1 LFAAAIV
8 CACFAG
14 RAAPVSELPVPQIR
28 LPLMISAPV
37 LDGQVNAAEWVGA
50 ARMEG
55 FGRGPVLAPLEAAF
69 WVGCDGTN
77 LFLAVVSETPPGG
90 KLLANIAPLP
100 DDRDARTWLDDS
112 IELVLDPLPD
122 APPGQRRLYHANIN
136 ARGAINDT
144 IYIVGGSAEAWRGRW
159 RTVSRVI
166 GDRWHFELALPL
178 ADLGLATAPAGRTL
192 GVRIGRNWCQTPL
205 AGQTEWSPLGGAYLT
220 PETIPQVTWDA
231 AAPVVQVMQL
241 TDADTPGAHIKLT
254 VANPG
259 PARLAVRVALA
270 CRPKNS
276 APYDVVQALA
286 LQPGE
291 TAPVEL
297 AGPALN
303 EAVATAIRVTSPDE
317 KAVYYLREFSWQAG
331 RPATVWTVDQAAT
344 RKIQT
349 QFAYYPS
356 FSKVHFTAD
365 ITGLEQ
371 REQVTGAQLSLR
383 RQGQTESLA
392 ATNLPPFALGRTGL
406 MWDVSPLPEGE
417 YEAVFTLRGVATDPI
432 VQPFVRHVFPWENN
446 TLGKSDTLVEPF
458 TAMEVKGRTVA
469 TILRRHTL
477 GTLGLWDQVESLG
490 QELLS
495 GPMRLEVKSQG
506 SGFRVQ
512 GSGFKVVEQRATRV
526 VTESA
531 WSSGGL
537 KGSARGEW
545 DYDGMQKWILTL
557 EPSAVPVEAL
567 TLIIPLNDKRMPL
580 LHACTDGL
588 RFNYAGATPAGDGRV
603 WDGTKAARNS
613 IIGSYVPYIWLGA
626 EERGLAVF
634 GENDRGWITATNV
647 PCQELVRNG
656 NGLELRLN
664 LIAKPTMIDAPR
676 RIMIGFQA
684 TPTKPMPA
692 NWRQWAVSWAARVPP
707 EGKKI
712 AFLGSCWYWGTLT
725 PCLDLYPRDEDLS
738 IWDEFKKTRE
748 TGVVNQPFIES
759 WLKGYTVKTHEQF
772 TIFKNH
778 VNSGFHTL
786 KGKPTDVLLYTNARG
801 VRFDTR
807 EGQTFLDE
815 WHRDAFSTRDWPIG
829 GGVAYDL
836 NPGASFRDYALW
848 YYHKMLTTFA
858 DHIYWDDIF
867 LQSDFDLV
875 GTEAYELPD
884 GTVQPAAGLFDM
896 RELIRRTA
904 VMQHELGRK
913 GRANQPHIT
922 NTAIAPILSFAGS
935 HLTWEDRVGD
945 TDFQDRYSRDYIR
958 AESIGRQFGNVPFAL
973 QLIKG
978 PDTNKTAWAA
988 RTMAGVALVHEIRSI
1003 GVLPG
1008 AEANLK
1014 TLYDYGY
1021 GQPDV
1026 SVMNYWE
1033 EDLPV
1038 TLSRADAVQLIV
1050 TKPGS
1055 ALVLVCDYGN
1065 GGEVLLKSD
1074 LKRLGIARGLTATN
1088 VETGLPLDVTGDGQ
1102 ARLVLKKHD
1111 FALVRIEGER

>member
-1 LFAAAIV
+1 MSV
-8 CACFAG
+8 
-14 RAAPVSELPVPQIR
+14 
-28 LPLMISAPV
+28 APV
-37 LDGQVNAAEWVGA
+37 LDGQVNPSEWAGA

-55 FGRGPVLAPLEAAF
+55 LGRGPALAPLAAGF
-69 WVGCDGTN
+69 WIGCDGTN
-77 LFLAVVSETPPGG
+77 LCLAVVSETPPGG
-90 KLLANIAPLP
+90 KLLANVAPLP

-112 IELVLDPLPD
+112 IELVLDPIPD
-122 APPGQRRLYHANIN
+122 APAGQRRLYHANIN

-144 IYIVGGSAEAWRGRW
+144 VYVVGGSAEAWRGHW
-159 RTVSRVI
+159 RTASRVI
-166 GDRWHFELALPL
+166 GDRWHVELALPL
-178 ADLGLATAPAGRTL
+178 ADLGLADAPAGRTL
-192 GVRIGRNWCQTPL
+192 GVRLGRNWHQTPL

-220 PETIPQVTWDA
+220 PETIPHVTWDA
-231 AAPVVQVMQL
+231 AAPVVQVLQL
-241 TDADTPGAHIKLT
+241 SEADKPAAHIKLT

-259 PARLAVRVALA
+259 TAPLAVRVAIA
-270 CRPKNS
+270 CRPRNS
-276 APYDVVQALA
+276 APYDVVKELA

-297 AGPALN
+297 SGPALN
-303 EAVATAIRVTSPDE
+303 EEVATAIRVTSLDG
-317 KAVYYLREFSWQAG
+317 KTVYYLREFNWQSS
-331 RPATVWTVDQAAT
+331 RPDAVWTVDQVAT
-344 RKIQT
+344 RKVQT

-356 FSKVHFTAD
+356 FNKVHFTANFSA
-365 ITGLEQ
+365 LEDSAK
-371 REQVTGAQLSLR
+371 VSGARLVLR
-383 RQGQTESLA
+383 RKGA
-392 ATNLPPFALGRTGL
+392 ADPVAGTDIPPVTNFAFRVL
-406 MWDVSPLPEGE
+406 WDVPPLPEGE
-417 YEAVFTLRGVATDPI
+417 YEAVFTLGGVAVDPI

-446 TLGKSDTLVEPF
+446 ALGKSDALVEPF
-458 TAMEVKGRTVA
+458 TAMEVEGRTVA
-469 TILRRHTL
+469 TLLRRHTL

-490 QELLS
+490 RELLS
-495 GPMRLEVKSQG
+495 GPMRLEVRRQG
-506 SGFRVQ
+506 SEFRVQ
-512 GSGFKVVEQRATRV
+512 GSGFRVVEQRPTRV
-526 VTESA
+526 VTEST
-531 WSSGGL
+531 WSGGGL
-537 KGSARGEW
+537 KGATRGEW
-545 DYDGMQKWILTL
+545 DYDGMQTWVLTIEPSSTPVDSLTL
-557 EPSAVPVEAL
+557 V
-567 TLIIPLNDKRMPL
+567 IPLKNAAAPL
-580 LHACTDGL
+580 FHACTDGL
-588 RFNYAGATPAGDGRV
+588 RFNYAGATPAGEGRV
-603 WDGTKAARNS
+603 WDGSRAARNS
-613 IIGSYVPYIWLGA
+613 IVGSYVPYLWLGA

-634 GENDRGWITATNV
+634 GENDRGWVTATNV

-656 NGLELRLN
+656 SGLELRLN
-664 LIAKPTMIDAPR
+664 LIARPTTIDAPR
-676 RIMIGFQA
+676 RILIGFQA

-692 NWRQWAVSWAARVPP
+692 NWRQWGVSYATRVPP
-707 EGKKI
+707 GGKKI
-712 AFLGSCWYWGTLT
+712 AFMGSCWYWGSLT
-725 PCLDLYPRDEDLS
+725 PCLDVYPRDEDLS
-738 IWDEFKKTRE
+738 IWEEFRKTRE

-759 WLKGYTVKTHEQF
+759 WLKGYPVTTPEQF
-772 TIFKNH
+772 TTFKNH

-807 EGQTFLDE
+807 EGQTFIDE
-815 WHRDAFSTRDWPIG
+815 WHRDAFSTRDWPTG

-836 NPGASFRDYALW
+836 NPGASFRDYAVW
-848 YYHKMLTTFA
+848 YYHKMMTSFA

-867 LQSDFDLV
+867 LQSHFDLI
-875 GTEAYELPD
+875 GSEAYALPD
-884 GTVQPAAGLFDM
+884 GTIQPASGLFDM
-896 RELIRRTA
+896 RELVRRTA
-904 VMQHELGRK
+904 VLQHELGRK

-978 PDTNKTAWAA
+978 PDTNKNAWAE

-1033 EDLPV
+1033 DDLPV

-1065 GGEVLLKSD
+1065 GGDVRLEPD
-1074 LKRLGIARGLTATN
+1074 LKRLGIAGKLTATN
-1088 VETGLPLDVTGDGQ
+1088 VETGLPLDVTAEGLV
-1102 ARLVLKKHD
+1102 RLDLKKHD
-1111 FALVRIEGER
+1111 FALVKLEGAP